1 MFSLKTTPYILQPI
15 LLQVIFPEGLSDSKV
30 HVHFN
35 TKVSVKSAT
44 CVKRYRY
51 IMHTLKTT

>member
-15 LLQVIFPEGLSDSKV
+15 LPQATFPEGLSNSKV
-30 HVHFN
+30 YVHFN
-35 TKVSVKSAT
+35 TKISVKSAT